1 MSGGLRRLALAP
13 VLAMVMVACGSGG
26 GGSSGS
32 GGAGGAGGAGG
43 SSACAEVAPRPLG
56 ITGVDDAPGMMQ
68 PLDLRVDATGPF
80 LLLSEIQGGVANQ
93 TLAYLLARPGGAP
106 TSVYAQGDTTPE
118 GAGLYSD
125 GAGNACAIVSTS
137 TSSYAQCAGGA
148 QQPTGLNA
156 VALGQSFS
164 AARIVSAPGSGGAV
178 DFFSYGPFAAL
189 YGVSLVGSTFSPV
202 EFFESSISYPGA
214 AATAG
219 GVAYACFVG
228 SDDALGVAN
237 LGAIKARTHDGQTYR
252 DCRMA
257 TDGTKLYVAGVTDAQ
272 ASYAVVSPSTFTPG
286 ATSALAVAP
295 LALDATAPFEIVF
308 FGGKPGL
315 VQLAAGGALQL
326 SALAADGTLGAA
338 RTLVGAI
345 DGWPGQATVGPD
357 GGLHVVFSVGGHVFY
372 AKYCP

>member
-1 MSGGLRRLALAP
+1 MMMA
-13 VLAMVMVACGSGG
+13 ACGSGG
-26 GGSSGS
+26 GGSSG
-32 GGAGGAGGAGG
+32 GGGAGG
-43 SSACAEVAPRPLG
+43 SPACVEKAAAPLG
-56 ITGVDDAPGMMQ
+56 ITGIDDSPGVLQ
-68 PLDLRVDATGPF
+68 PIDLRVDATGPF
-80 LLLSEIQGGVANQ
+80 VLAQQIQGDVANQ
-93 TLAYLLARPGGAP
+93 SIAYLVARPGGAP
-106 TSVYAQGDTTPE
+106 TTVYVQGDITPE

-137 TSSYAQCAGGA
+137 TTSYVQCAGGA
-148 QQPTGLNA
+148 QQPTGLGA

-164 AARIVSAPGSGGAV
+164 ASRIVSAPAGAGAV

-219 GVAYACFVG
+219 GVAYACVVG

-237 LGAIKARTHDGQTYR
+237 LGAIKTRTHDGRTYR

-257 TDGTKLYVAGVTDAQ
+257 SDGSKLYVAGVTDAQ
-272 ASYAVVSPSTFTPG
+272 ASYAVVSPSAFTPG

-295 LALDATAPFEIVF
+295 LALDATAPFEVVF

-315 VQLAAGGALQL
+315 VQLGAGGALQL
-326 SALAADGTLGAA
+326 SVLADDGTLGAP
-338 RTLVGAI
+338 RTLVGTI

-357 GGLHVVFSVGGHVFY
+357 GGLHVIFYVGGHTFY
-372 AKYCP
+372 AKSCP